1 MVIEESSEFMGG
13 VVVHDETHPDIA
25 IGEVAAGCYPDELF
39 PLHLA
44 LDCECCEEFV
54 EGFPE
59 FGGKGSAVAILS
71 GVSEHRVVYGHRF
84 KGHSLSLI

>member
-1 MVIEESSEFMGG
+1 MVIEEACEFLGG
-13 VVVHDETHPDIA
+13 VVVHDEAHPDIA

-44 LDCECCEEFV
+44 LDCESGEDFI

-71 GVSEHRVVYGHRF
+71 GVAEHRVVYCHRF
-84 KGHSLSLI
+84 TPVRVE

>member
-1 MVIEESSEFMGG
+1 MVIEEAREFLGG

-25 IGEVAAGCYPDELF
+25 IGEVAAGGYPDELF

-54 EGFPE
+54 
-59 FGGKGSAVAILS
+59 
-71 GVSEHRVVYGHRF
+71 
-84 KGHSLSLI
+84 